1 MPASSSLRRPR
12 RAATAT
18 AALSCAL
25 LACAALSCAALSCAP
40 APALSPATEPAPL
53 RSLRIADG
61 DLDGEPRTVSAAEA
75 LRDLDDARYAFEH
88 AYAGLDGRSPSPSPL
103 AIARA
108 QGALRSRAAWR
119 PGELARLLRDVFAA
133 PDGHLAFGHG
143 GRAPLWLASTPPP
156 STPPPATP
164 PPATPPPAPRLERAA
179 AAETAPLAAPP
190 WRRDAPPRRLDSPRR
205 LGHGP
210 PVELT
215 RSRDGVPVLAIRTFS
230 SAAAPALAALPALAA
245 ELRRAP
251 AFVVDLRGNA
261 GGNYL
266 FAERFALALTD
277 APLCALDERE
287 VLSVA
292 AAEGRA
298 NSVRRRLARGDVP
311 DEARPRFVDH
321 LAALERLAG
330 TLRARAVDRGAT
342 APRADLTT
350 RGAQIRG
357 RAAGPLEGRAVFL
370 VDRGC
375 ASACE
380 MLLALV
386 RQIPGVLVAG
396 QNTRGGM
403 SVGEI
408 AFFRLPRSGVTLSF
422 GTRAFRDPLGDFAE
436 LRGFE
441 PDVRLDG
448 ADLAEEAAALA
459 LRGAPSGAPRRD
471 ARTSCAPR

>member
-1 MPASSSLRRPR
+1 MPAESSLRRAR
-12 RAATAT
+12 RAASGAR
-18 AALSCAL
+18 SCAA
-25 LACAALSCAALSCAP
+25 LACAALACAALACAP
-40 APALSPATEPAPL
+40 APALAPSKEPAPL

-75 LRDLDDARYAFEH
+75 LLDLDDARYAFEH
-88 AYAGLDGRSPSPSPL
+88 AYAGLDGRSPSPSPR

-108 QGALRSRAAWR
+108 EGALRGRAAWR
-119 PGELARLLRDVFAA
+119 PDELAQLLRGVFGA

-143 GRAPLWLASTPPP
+143 GRAPLRLAAAA
-156 STPPPATP
+156 PA
-164 PPATPPPAPRLERAA
+164 AAAPRLARAA
-179 AAETAPLAAPP
+179 DARAADARAADARAADARAADARAAPC
-190 WRRDAPPRRLDSPRR
+190 ATPPRRLDPPRD
-205 LGHGP
+205 LGP

-261 GGNYL
+261 GGDYL

-287 VLSVA
+287 VISVA

-298 NSVRRRLARGDVP
+298 NSARRRLARGDVP
-311 DEARPRFVDH
+311 REARPRFAEH
-321 LAALERLAG
+321 LAALDRLARA
-330 TLRARAVDRGAT
+330 LRARAA

-350 RGAQIRG
+350 RGAEVRG

-396 QNTRGGM
+396 QSTRGSM
-403 SVGEI
+403 SVGEM
-408 AFFRLPRSGVTLSF
+408 ALFRLPRSGVTLSL
-422 GTRAFRDPLGDFAE
+422 GTRAFRDPLGDFVE

-448 ADLAEEAAALA
+448 EGLVEGAAALA
-459 LRGAPSGAPRRD
+459 LRGAPSGAPRRG
-471 ARTSCAPR
+471 ARTSCAAR

>member
-1 MPASSSLRRPR
+1 MLARSSPDRRR
-12 RAATAT
+12 RAPAGAVAAPLI
-18 AALSCAL
+18 AALSFAS
-25 LACAALSCAALSCAP
+25 LACAP
-40 APALSPATEPAPL
+40 APARAPSRDPAPL
-53 RSLRIADG
+53 RSLRIPDA
-61 DLDGEPRTVSAAEA
+61 DLDRGPRTVSTAEA
-75 LRDLDDARYAFEH
+75 LRDLDDARYAFEQ
-88 AYAGLDGRSPSPSPL
+88 AYAGLDGRSPSPSPR

-108 QGALRSRAAWR
+108 EGALRGRAAWR
-119 PGELARLLRDVFAA
+119 PEELARLLRDLFGA

-143 GRAPLWLASTPPP
+143 GRAPLRSTAAPRRP
-156 STPPPATP
+156 SG
-164 PPATPPPAPRLERAA
+164 PAPRRFACAPSRARPRASPRASPRAA
-179 AAETAPLAAPP
+179 AAAVAPLPGLPRWA
-190 WRRDAPPRRLDSPRR
+190 APPRRP
-205 LGHGP
+205 GHGP

-215 RSRDGVPVLAIRTFS
+215 RGRDGVPVLAIRTFD
-230 SAAAPALAALPALAA
+230 SAAAAALAALPALAA

-261 GGNYL
+261 GGDYR

-287 VLSVA
+287 VISVA

-311 DEARPRFVDH
+311 EAARPRFVEH

-330 TLRARAVDRGAT
+330 ALRARPSSAM
-342 APRADLTT
+342 PRADLTT
-350 RGAQIRG
+350 RGAVVRG
-357 RAAGPLEGRAVFL
+357 QAAGPLEGRAVFL

-386 RQIPGVLVAG
+386 RQIPGALVAG

-403 SVGEI
+403 SVGEV
-408 AFFRLPRSGVTLSF
+408 ALFRLPRSGVTLSL

-448 ADLAEEAAALA
+448 ADPVGDAAALA
-459 LRGAPSGAPRRD
+459 RRGWPASAPRRG
-471 ARTSCAPR
+471 ARASCARR

>member
-1 MPASSSLRRPR
+1 MPPKSSLRWPR
-12 RAATAT
+12 RAATA
-18 AALSCAL
+18 ARSCAASAARSCAA
-25 LACAALSCAALSCAP
+25 LACAALSCAALACAP
-40 APALSPATEPAPL
+40 APAVTPSQAPAPL
-53 RSLRIADG
+53 RSLHIADG
-61 DLDGEPRTVSAAEA
+61 DLDGEPRTVSSAEA
-75 LRDLDDARYAFEH
+75 LLDLDDARYAFEH
-88 AYAGLDGRSPSPSPL
+88 AYAGLDGRSPAPSPL
-103 AIARA
+103 ALARA
-108 QGALRSRAAWR
+108 EAALRGRAAWR

-143 GRAPLWLASTPPP
+143 GRAPLRLTAAPAPAPAAPATCVGRGADARTESPPP
-156 STPPPATP
+156 
-164 PPATPPPAPRLERAA
+164 RL
-179 AAETAPLAAPP
+179 
-190 WRRDAPPRRLDSPRR
+190 DPPRRP
-205 LGHGP
+205 GP

-230 SAAAPALAALPALAA
+230 AAAAPALAALPALAA
-245 ELRRAP
+245 GLRRAP

-287 VLSVA
+287 VISVA

-298 NSVRRRLARGDVP
+298 NSARRRLARGDVP
-311 DEARPRFVDH
+311 PGARPRFVEH
-321 LAALERLAG
+321 VAALERLAG
-330 TLRARAVDRGAT
+330 ALRGRAADPRAA

-350 RGAQIRG
+350 RGALVRG

-386 RQIPGVLVAG
+386 RQIPGVLVVG

-408 AFFRLPRSGVTLSF
+408 ALFRLPRSGVTLSL
-422 GTRAFRDPLGDFAE
+422 GTRAYRDPLGDFVE

-448 ADLAEEAAALA
+448 ADVVEGAAALA
-459 LRGAPSGAPRRD
+459 LRGAPSGAPRRG

>member
-1 MPASSSLRRPR
+1 MLARSSPDRRR
-12 RAATAT
+12 RAPAGAVAAPLI
-18 AALSCAL
+18 AALSFAS
-25 LACAALSCAALSCAP
+25 LACAP
-40 APALSPATEPAPL
+40 APARAPSHDPAPP
-53 RSLRIADG
+53 RSLRIPDA
-61 DLDGEPRTVSAAEA
+61 DLDRGPRTVSAAEA
-75 LRDLDDARYAFEH
+75 LRDLDDARYAFEQ
-88 AYAGLDGRSPSPSPL
+88 AYAGLDGRSPSPSPR

-108 QGALRSRAAWR
+108 EGALRGRAAWR
-119 PGELARLLRDVFAA
+119 PEELARLLRDLFGA

-143 GRAPLWLASTPPP
+143 GRAPLLSTAAPRRP
-156 STPPPATP
+156 SG
-164 PPATPPPAPRLERAA
+164 PAPRRFARASSCARPRASPRAA
-179 AAETAPLAAPP
+179 AAAVAPLPDLPGWA
-190 WRRDAPPRRLDSPRR
+190 APPRRP
-205 LGHGP
+205 GHGP

-215 RSRDGVPVLAIRTFS
+215 RGRDGVPVLAIRTFD
-230 SAAAPALAALPALAA
+230 SAAAAALAALPALAA

-251 AFVVDLRGNA
+251 AFVVDLCGNT
-261 GGNYL
+261 GGDYR

-287 VLSVA
+287 VISVA

-311 DEARPRFVDH
+311 GAARPRFVEH

-330 TLRARAVDRGAT
+330 ALRARPGSA

-350 RGAQIRG
+350 RGAVVRG

-386 RQIPGVLVAG
+386 RQIPGALVAG
-396 QNTRGGM
+396 QNTRGAM
-403 SVGEI
+403 SVGEV
-408 AFFRLPRSGVTLSF
+408 ALFRLPRSGVTLSL

-448 ADLAEEAAALA
+448 ADPAGDAAALA
-459 LRGAPSGAPRRD
+459 RRGWPASAPRRG
-471 ARTSCAPR
+471 ARASCARR

>member
-1 MPASSSLRRPR
+1 MPVRRSPRRPR
-12 RAATAT
+12 RAALGAA
-18 AALSCAL
+18 AALVAS
-25 LACAALSCAALSCAP
+25 LACASLGCAP
-40 APALSPATEPAPL
+40 APARAPASAPAPL
-53 RSLRIADG
+53 RSLRIPDG
-61 DLDGEPRTVSAAEA
+61 DLDRAPRTVSAAEA

-88 AYAGLDGRSPSPSPL
+88 AYAGLDGRSPLPTPRAL
-103 AIARA
+103 ARA
-108 QGALRSRAAWR
+108 RGALRGRAAWR
-119 PGELARLLRDVFAA
+119 PDELARLLRDLFAA

-143 GRAPLWLASTPPP
+143 GPAPLRWTV
-156 STPPPATP
+156 
-164 PPATPPPAPRLERAA
+164 AP
-179 AAETAPLAAPP
+179 
-190 WRRDAPPRRLDSPRR
+190 APPRR
-205 LGHGP
+205 HGP

-215 RSRDGVPVLAIRTFS
+215 RGADGVPVLAIRTFS

-251 AFVVDLRGNA
+251 AFVVDLRGN
-261 GGNYL
+261 GGGDYR

-277 APLCALDERE
+277 APLRALDERE
-287 VLSVA
+287 VISVA

-311 DEARPRFVDH
+311 EEARPRFLDH
-321 LAALERLAG
+321 LAAMERLAG
-330 TLRARAVDRGAT
+330 ALRARPSA
-342 APRADLTT
+342 APRTDLTT
-350 RGAQIRG
+350 RGALLRG
-357 RAAGPLEGRAVFL
+357 RAPGPRGATSARGVFL

-403 SVGEI
+403 SVGEV
-408 AFFRLPRSGVTLSF
+408 ALFRLPRSGVTISF
-422 GTRAFRDPLGDFAE
+422 GTRAFRDPLGDFVE

-448 ADLAEEAAALA
+448 ADPAGDAAALA
-459 LRGAPSGAPRRD
+459 LRGWPVVARRRGARS
-471 ARTSCAPR
+471 SCARR

>member
-1 MPASSSLRRPR
+1 MPPESSLRRPR
-12 RAATAT
+12 RAATAARSF
-18 AALSCAL
+18 AALACAARSFAA
-25 LACAALSCAALSCAP
+25 LACAALSCAALACAP
-40 APALSPATEPAPL
+40 APAVAPSQAPAPL

-61 DLDGEPRTVSAAEA
+61 DLDGEPRIVCSAEA
-75 LRDLDDARYAFEH
+75 ILDLDDARYAFEH
-88 AYAGLDGRSPSPSPL
+88 AYAGLDGRSPAPSPL
-103 AIARA
+103 ALARA
-108 QGALRSRAAWR
+108 AAALRGRAAWR

-143 GRAPLWLASTPPP
+143 GRAPLRLTVAPAPAAHAPAPAAPATCAGRGADARTETPPGRLD
-156 STPPPATP
+156 
-164 PPATPPPAPRLERAA
+164 APRR
-179 AAETAPLAAPP
+179 P
-190 WRRDAPPRRLDSPRR
+190 
-205 LGHGP
+205 GP
-210 PVELT
+210 PVERT

-230 SAAAPALAALPALAA
+230 TAAAPALAALPALAA

-298 NSVRRRLARGDVP
+298 NSARRRLARGDVP
-311 DEARPRFVDH
+311 LEARPRFVEH

-330 TLRARAVDRGAT
+330 ALRGRAADRSGA
-342 APRADLTT
+342 APRVDLTT
-350 RGAQIRG
+350 RGALVRG
-357 RAAGPLEGRAVFL
+357 RAAGPLGGRAVFL

-386 RQIPGVLVAG
+386 RQIPGVLVVG

-403 SVGEI
+403 SVGEL
-408 AFFRLPRSGVTLSF
+408 ALFRLPRSGVTLSF
-422 GTRAFRDPLGDFAE
+422 GTRAYRDPLGDFVE

-448 ADLAEEAAALA
+448 VDLVERAAALA
-459 LRGAPSGAPRRD
+459 LRGAPSGAPRRG

>member
-1 MPASSSLRRPR
+1 MLARSSPDRRR
-12 RAATAT
+12 RALPG
-18 AALSCAL
+18 AAAASLIAA
-25 LACAALSCAALSCAP
+25 LACASLACAP
-40 APALSPATEPAPL
+40 APARAPSHDPAPL
-53 RSLRIADG
+53 RSLRIPDA
-61 DLDGEPRTVSAAEA
+61 DLDRGPRTVSAAEA
-75 LRDLDDARYAFEH
+75 LRDLDDARYAFEQ
-88 AYAGLDGRSPSPSPL
+88 AYAGLDGRSPSPSPR

-108 QGALRSRAAWR
+108 EGALRGRAAWR
-119 PGELARLLRDVFAA
+119 PDELARLLRDLFGA

-143 GRAPLWLASTPPP
+143 GRVPLRSTAASRRPSGPSPRCFARGEGDGERPLASP
-156 STPPPATP
+156 
-164 PPATPPPAPRLERAA
+164 RAA
-179 AAETAPLAAPP
+179 AVAVAPLPGLP
-190 WRRDAPPRRLDSPRR
+190 RWTAPPRRP
-205 LGHGP
+205 GHGP

-215 RSRDGVPVLAIRTFS
+215 RGRDGVPVLAIRTFD
-230 SAAAPALAALPALAA
+230 SAAAAALAALPALAA

-251 AFVVDLRGNA
+251 AFVVDLRGNT
-261 GGNYL
+261 GGDYR

-287 VLSVA
+287 VISVA

-311 DEARPRFVDH
+311 EAARPRFVEH

-330 TLRARAVDRGAT
+330 ALRARPGSA
-342 APRADLTT
+342 APRAELTT
-350 RGAQIRG
+350 HGAVVRGQ
-357 RAAGPLEGRAVFL
+357 AAGPLEGRAVFL

-386 RQIPGVLVAG
+386 RQIPGALVAG

-403 SVGEI
+403 SVGEV
-408 AFFRLPRSGVTLSF
+408 ALFRLPRSGVTVSL

-448 ADLAEEAAALA
+448 ADPAGDAVALA
-459 LRGAPSGAPRRD
+459 RRGWPASAPRRG
-471 ARTSCAPR
+471 ARASCARR

>member
-12 RAATAT
+12 RAATA
-18 AALSCAL
+18 ALSCAS
-25 LACAALSCAALSCAP
+25 LACAALSLSCVP
-40 APALSPATEPAPL
+40 APALSPAREPAPL
-53 RSLRIADG
+53 RSLRITDG

-119 PGELARLLRDVFAA
+119 PAELARLLRDVFAA

-143 GRAPLWLASTPPP
+143 GRAPLRLA
-156 STPPPATP
+156 ATP
-164 PPATPPPAPRLERAA
+164 PPATPPPGPAPRLERAT
-179 AAETAPLAAPP
+179 AAETAPLAPP
-190 WRRDAPPRRLDSPRR
+190 PRRRDAPPRRLDSPRR
-205 LGHGP
+205 LGHSP
-210 PVELT
+210 AVELT

-230 SAAAPALAALPALAA
+230 SAAAAALAALPALAA

-330 TLRARAVDRGAT
+330 TLRARALDGGAA

-350 RGAQIRG
+350 RGAQVRG
-357 RAAGPLEGRAVFL
+357 RAEGPLEGRAVFL

-448 ADLAEEAAALA
+448 ADLAEEAASLA

>member
-1 MPASSSLRRPR
+1 MLARSSPDRRR
-12 RAATAT
+12 RAPAGAVAAPLI
-18 AALSCAL
+18 AALSFAS
-25 LACAALSCAALSCAP
+25 LACAP
-40 APALSPATEPAPL
+40 APARAPAHDPAPL
-53 RSLRIADG
+53 RSLRIPDA
-61 DLDGEPRTVSAAEA
+61 DLDRGPRTVSAAEA
-75 LRDLDDARYAFEH
+75 LRDLDDARYAFEQ
-88 AYAGLDGRSPSPSPL
+88 AYAGLDGRSPSPSTR

-108 QGALRSRAAWR
+108 EGALRGRAAWR
-119 PGELARLLRDVFAA
+119 PDELARLLRDLFGA

-143 GRAPLWLASTPPP
+143 GRAPLRSTAAPRRPPG
-156 STPPPATP
+156 
-164 PPATPPPAPRLERAA
+164 PAPRRFARASSRARPRAA
-179 AAETAPLAAPP
+179 AAAAAPLPGLPRGA
-190 WRRDAPPRRLDSPRR
+190 APPRRP
-205 LGHGP
+205 GHGP

-215 RSRDGVPVLAIRTFS
+215 RGRDGVPVLAIRTFD
-230 SAAAPALAALPALAA
+230 SAAAAALAALPALAA

-261 GGNYL
+261 GGDYR

-287 VLSVA
+287 VISVA

-311 DEARPRFVDH
+311 AAARPRFVEH

-330 TLRARAVDRGAT
+330 ALRARPGAA
-342 APRADLTT
+342 APRAELTT
-350 RGAQIRG
+350 RGAVVRG
-357 RAAGPLEGRAVFL
+357 QAAGALEGRAVFL

-386 RQIPGVLVAG
+386 RQIPGALVAG

-403 SVGEI
+403 SVGEV
-408 AFFRLPRSGVTLSF
+408 ALFRLPRSGVTLSL

-448 ADLAEEAAALA
+448 ADPAGDAAALA
-459 LRGAPSGAPRRD
+459 RRGWPASTPRRGARASCPRR
-471 ARTSCAPR
+471 

>member
-1 MPASSSLRRPR
+1 MLARSSPDRRR
-12 RAATAT
+12 RAPAGAVAAPLI
-18 AALSCAL
+18 AALSFAS
-25 LACAALSCAALSCAP
+25 LACAP
-40 APALSPATEPAPL
+40 APARAPAHDPAPL
-53 RSLRIADG
+53 RSLRIPDT
-61 DLDGEPRTVSAAEA
+61 DLDRGPRTVSAAEA
-75 LRDLDDARYAFEH
+75 LRDLHVARYAFEQ
-88 AYAGLDGRSPSPSPL
+88 AYAGLDGRSPSPSPR

-108 QGALRSRAAWR
+108 EGALRGRAAWR
-119 PGELARLLRDVFAA
+119 PEELARLLRELFGA

-143 GRAPLWLASTPPP
+143 GRVPLRLTAPSRRRFARGEGDGERPLASP
-156 STPPPATP
+156 
-164 PPATPPPAPRLERAA
+164 RAA
-179 AAETAPLAAPP
+179 AVAVAALPGLP
-190 WRRDAPPRRLDSPRR
+190 RWTAPPRRP
-205 LGHGP
+205 GHGP

-215 RSRDGVPVLAIRTFS
+215 RGRDGVPVLAIRTFD
-230 SAAAPALAALPALAA
+230 SAAAAALAALPALAA

-261 GGNYL
+261 GGDYR

-287 VLSVA
+287 VISVA

-311 DEARPRFVDH
+311 EAARPRFVEH

-330 TLRARAVDRGAT
+330 ALRARPGSA
-342 APRADLTT
+342 APRAELTT
-350 RGAQIRG
+350 RGAVVRG
-357 RAAGPLEGRAVFL
+357 QAAGPLEGRAVFL

-386 RQIPGVLVAG
+386 RQIPGALVVG

-403 SVGEI
+403 SVGEV
-408 AFFRLPRSGVTLSF
+408 ALFRLPRSGVTVSL

-448 ADLAEEAAALA
+448 ADPAGDAAALA
-459 LRGAPSGAPRRD
+459 RRGWPASAPRRG
-471 ARTSCAPR
+471 ARASCARR

>member
-1 MPASSSLRRPR
+1 MPSRSSHRRPR
-12 RAATAT
+12 RAAT

-25 LACAALSCAALSCAP
+25 LACAALACAP
-40 APALSPATEPAPL
+40 APARAPGKRPAPL

-88 AYAGLDGRSPSPSPL
+88 AYAGLEGRSPSPSPL

-108 QGALRSRAAWR
+108 EGALRSRAAWR
-119 PGELARLLRDVFAA
+119 PDELARLLRDLFSA

-143 GRAPLWLASTPPP
+143 GRAPLRLAAAPQ
-156 STPPPATP
+156 
-164 PPATPPPAPRLERAA
+164 PAPAGAAPRRACAA
-179 AAETAPLAAPP
+179 AAQSAPRAAPP
-190 WRRDAPPRRLDSPRR
+190 RPGDAPPRRLDPPRR

-230 SAAAPALAALPALAA
+230 SAAASALDALPALAA

-298 NSVRRRLARGDVP
+298 NSVRWRLARGDVP
-311 DEARPRFVDH
+311 DEARPRFLEH
-321 LAALERLAG
+321 LAELERLAG
-330 TLRARAVDRGAT
+330 ALRARAVDRGAA

-350 RGAQIRG
+350 RGAQVRG

-408 AFFRLPRSGVTLSF
+408 ALFRLPRSGVTLSL

-448 ADLAEEAAALA
+448 ADLAGDAAALA
-459 LRGAPSGAPRRD
+459 LRGAASGAPRRGV
-471 ARTSCAPR
+471 RTSCAPR

>member
-1 MPASSSLRRPR
+1 MPAPCSLRRPR
-12 RAATAT
+12 RAAAGAS

-25 LACAALSCAALSCAP
+25 LACAALSCAP
-40 APALSPATEPAPL
+40 APALSPTREPAPL
-53 RSLRIADG
+53 RSVRIADG

-119 PGELARLLRDVFAA
+119 PAELARLLHDVFAA

-143 GRAPLWLASTPPP
+143 GRAPLRLA
-156 STPPPATP
+156 ATS
-164 PPATPPPAPRLERAA
+164 PPAPRLERAA
-179 AAETAPLAAPP
+179 AAETAPRAAPP
-190 WRRDAPPRRLDSPRR
+190 RRRDAPPRRLDSPRR

-215 RSRDGVPVLAIRTFS
+215 RSRDGVPMLAIRTFS

-287 VLSVA
+287 VISVA

-311 DEARPRFVDH
+311 DEARPRFVEH

-330 TLRARAVDRGAT
+330 TLRARAVGRGAA

-350 RGAQIRG
+350 RGAQVRG
-357 RAAGPLEGRAVFL
+357 RATGPLEGRAVFL

-403 SVGEI
+403 SVGEL

-448 ADLAEEAAALA
+448 ADLVEEAAALA
-459 LRGAPSGAPRRD
+459 LRGAPSGPPRRD

>member
-1 MPASSSLRRPR
+1 MLTRSSPGRRR
-12 RAATAT
+12 RAPAGAV
-18 AALSCAL
+18 AAPLIAA
-25 LACAALSCAALSCAP
+25 LACASLACAP
-40 APALSPATEPAPL
+40 APARAPSHDAAPL
-53 RSLRIADG
+53 RSLRIPDG
-61 DLDGEPRTVSAAEA
+61 DLDRGPRTVSAAEA
-75 LRDLDDARYAFEH
+75 LRDLDDARHAFEQ
-88 AYAGLDGRSPSPSPL
+88 AYAGLDGRSPSPSPQ

-108 QGALRSRAAWR
+108 KGALRGRAAWR
-119 PGELARLLRDVFAA
+119 PDELARLLRDLFGA
-133 PDGHLAFGHG
+133 PDGHLAFSYG
-143 GRAPLWLASTPPP
+143 GRAPLRSTAAPQ
-156 STPPPATP
+156 
-164 PPATPPPAPRLERAA
+164 PPPAPRRVAHASPRALPLAFSRAA
-179 AAETAPLAAPP
+179 AAGVAPLPGLPRRAAPP
-190 WRRDAPPRRLDSPRR
+190 RHI
-205 LGHGP
+205 GHGP

-215 RSRDGVPVLAIRTFS
+215 PGRDGVPVLAIRTFD
-230 SAAAPALAALPALAA
+230 SAAAAALAALPALAA

-251 AFVVDLRGNA
+251 AFVVDLRGNT
-261 GGNYL
+261 GGDYR

-287 VLSVA
+287 VISVA

-298 NSVRRRLARGDVP
+298 NSVRRRLARGHVP
-311 DEARPRFVDH
+311 EAARPRFVEH

-330 TLRARAVDRGAT
+330 ALRARPGPA

-350 RGAQIRG
+350 RGAVVRG

-386 RQIPGVLVAG
+386 RQIPGALVAG

-403 SVGEI
+403 SVGEV
-408 AFFRLPRSGVTLSF
+408 ALFRLPRSGVTLSF

-448 ADLAEEAAALA
+448 ADPAGDAVALA
-459 LRGAPSGAPRRD
+459 RRGWPPSAPRRG
-471 ARTSCAPR
+471 ARASCARR

>member
-1 MPASSSLRRPR
+1 MPAPCSLRRPR
-12 RAATAT
+12 RAAAGAS

-25 LACAALSCAALSCAP
+25 LACAALSCAP
-40 APALSPATEPAPL
+40 APALSPTREPAPL
-53 RSLRIADG
+53 RSVRIADG

-119 PGELARLLRDVFAA
+119 PAELARLLHDVFAA

-143 GRAPLWLASTPPP
+143 GRAPLRLA
-156 STPPPATP
+156 
-164 PPATPPPAPRLERAA
+164 ATPPPAPRLERAA
-179 AAETAPLAAPP
+179 AAETAPRAAPP
-190 WRRDAPPRRLDSPRR
+190 RRRDAPPRRLDSPRR

-287 VLSVA
+287 VISVA

-311 DEARPRFVDH
+311 DEARPRFVEH

-330 TLRARAVDRGAT
+330 TLRARAVGRGAA

-350 RGAQIRG
+350 RGAQVRG

-403 SVGEI
+403 SVGEL

-448 ADLAEEAAALA
+448 ADLVEEAAALA
-459 LRGAPSGAPRRD
+459 LRGAPSGPPRRD

>member
-1 MPASSSLRRPR
+1 MPVRRSPGRRR
-12 RAATAT
+12 RAAAGAA
-18 AALSCAL
+18 AALAAA
-25 LACAALSCAALSCAP
+25 LACASLACAP
-40 APALSPATEPAPL
+40 APSRAPSSTPAPL
-53 RSLRIADG
+53 RSLRIPDG
-61 DLDGEPRTVSAAEA
+61 DLDRAPRVVSAAEA
-75 LRDLDDARYAFEH
+75 LGDLDDARYAFEH
-88 AYAGLDGRSPSPSPL
+88 AYAGLDGRSPLPPPRAL
-103 AIARA
+103 ARA
-108 QGALRSRAAWR
+108 RAALRGRASWR
-119 PGELARLLRDVFAA
+119 PDELARLLRDLFEA

-143 GRAPLWLASTPPP
+143 GRAPLRSTADARPPP
-156 STPPPATP
+156 PG
-164 PPATPPPAPRLERAA
+164 PAPRLVAGSPPLSRAA
-179 AAETAPLAAPP
+179 AAGSAPLPDLP
-190 WRRDAPPRRLDSPRR
+190 RRLAPPRRL
-205 LGHGP
+205 GP

-215 RSRDGVPVLAIRTFS
+215 RSPVGVPVLAVRTFD
-230 SAAAPALAALPALAA
+230 SAAAAALAALPALAA

-261 GGNYL
+261 GGDYR
-266 FAERFALALTD
+266 FAERFARALTD

-311 DEARPRFVDH
+311 DEARPRFLEH

-330 TLRARAVDRGAT
+330 ALRARPSA

-350 RGAQIRG
+350 RGALVRG
-357 RAAGPLEGRAVFL
+357 RAAGQRGATPARGVFL

-403 SVGEI
+403 SVGEV
-408 AFFRLPRSGVTLSF
+408 ALFRLPRSGVTLSF
-422 GTRAFRDPLGDFAE
+422 GTRAFRDPLGDFVE

-448 ADLAEEAAALA
+448 ADPVGDAVALA
-459 LRGAPSGAPRRD
+459 LRGRPEGAPRRG
-471 ARTSCAPR
+471 ARTSCARR

>member
-1 MPASSSLRRPR
+1 MPPESSLRWPR
-12 RAATAT
+12 RAATAARSF
-18 AALSCAL
+18 AA
-25 LACAALSCAALSCAP
+25 LACAALSCAALACAP
-40 APALSPATEPAPL
+40 APAVAPSQAPAPL

-61 DLDGEPRTVSAAEA
+61 DLDGEPRTVSSAEA
-75 LRDLDDARYAFEH
+75 ILDLDDARYAFEH
-88 AYAGLDGRSPSPSPL
+88 AYAGLDGRSPAPSPRAL
-103 AIARA
+103 ARA
-108 QGALRSRAAWR
+108 AAALRGRAAWR
-119 PGELARLLRDVFAA
+119 PDELARLLRDVFAA

-143 GRAPLWLASTPPP
+143 GRAPLRLTAAPAPAAPAPALADPAPAP
-156 STPPPATP
+156 AAPATC
-164 PPATPPPAPRLERAA
+164 AGRGADDRTE
-179 AAETAPLAAPP
+179 
-190 WRRDAPPRRLDSPRR
+190 APPRRLAAPR
-205 LGHGP
+205 LPGP
-210 PVELT
+210 PVALT

-230 SAAAPALAALPALAA
+230 AAAAPALAALPALAA

-298 NSVRRRLARGDVP
+298 NSARRRLARGDVP
-311 DEARPRFVDH
+311 PEARPRFVEH

-330 TLRARAVDRGAT
+330 ALRGRAADRGGA
-342 APRADLTT
+342 APRVDLTT
-350 RGAQIRG
+350 RGALVRG

-380 MLLALV
+380 MLLALA
-386 RQIPGVLVAG
+386 RQIPGVLVVG

-403 SVGEI
+403 SVGEL
-408 AFFRLPRSGVTLSF
+408 ALFRLPRSGVTLSL
-422 GTRAFRDPLGDFAE
+422 GTRAYRDPLGDFVE

-448 ADLAEEAAALA
+448 ADVVERAAALA
-459 LRGAPSGAPRRD
+459 LRGAPSGAPRRG

>member
-1 MPASSSLRRPR
+1 MPPESSLRRPR
-12 RAATAT
+12 RAAIAARSL
-18 AALSCAL
+18 AALASAA
-25 LACAALSCAALSCAP
+25 LACAALACAP
-40 APALSPATEPAPL
+40 APAVAPSQAPAPL

-61 DLDGEPRTVSAAEA
+61 DLDGEPRTVSSAEA
-75 LRDLDDARYAFEH
+75 ILDLDDARYAFEH
-88 AYAGLDGRSPSPSPL
+88 AYAGLDGRSPAPSPL
-103 AIARA
+103 ALARA
-108 QGALRSRAAWR
+108 AAALRGRAAWR

-143 GRAPLWLASTPPP
+143 GRAPLRLTAA
-156 STPPPATP
+156 PATAAP
-164 PPATPPPAPRLERAA
+164 APAAPAPAPAAPAPAPAAPATCAGRGADAPTE
-179 AAETAPLAAPP
+179 P
-190 WRRDAPPRRLDSPRR
+190 PPRRLDAPRR
-205 LGHGP
+205 PGP

-230 SAAAPALAALPALAA
+230 AAAAPALAALPALAA

-266 FAERFALALTD
+266 FAERFARALTD

-298 NSVRRRLARGDVP
+298 NSARRRLARGDVP
-311 DEARPRFVDH
+311 PEARPRFVEH

-330 TLRARAVDRGAT
+330 ALRGRAADRRGA
-342 APRADLTT
+342 APRVDLTT
-350 RGAQIRG
+350 RGALVRG

-380 MLLALV
+380 MLLALA
-386 RQIPGVLVAG
+386 RQIPGVLVVG

-408 AFFRLPRSGVTLSF
+408 ALFRLPRSGVTLSL
-422 GTRAFRDPLGDFAE
+422 GTRAYRDPLGDFVE

-448 ADLAEEAAALA
+448 ADVVERAAALA
-459 LRGAPSGAPRRD
+459 LRGAPSGAPRRR

>member
-1 MPASSSLRRPR
+1 MPPESSLRRPR
-12 RAATAT
+12 RAATASRSFV
-18 AALSCAL
+18 A
-25 LACAALSCAALSCAP
+25 LACAALACAALACAP
-40 APALSPATEPAPL
+40 APAVAPSQAPAPL

-61 DLDGEPRTVSAAEA
+61 DLDGEPRTVSSAEA
-75 LRDLDDARYAFEH
+75 ILDLDDARYAFEH
-88 AYAGLDGRSPSPSPL
+88 AYAGLDGRSPAPAPL
-103 AIARA
+103 ALARA
-108 QGALRSRAAWR
+108 AAALRGRAAWR

-143 GRAPLWLASTPPP
+143 GRAPLRLTAA
-156 STPPPATP
+156 PATAP
-164 PPATPPPAPRLERAA
+164 AAPAPAPAAPATCAGRGADARTEAPARRSDAPRRA
-179 AAETAPLAAPP
+179 
-190 WRRDAPPRRLDSPRR
+190 
-205 LGHGP
+205 GP

-230 SAAAPALAALPALAA
+230 TAAAPALAALPALAA

-298 NSVRRRLARGDVP
+298 NSARRRLERGDVP
-311 DEARPRFVDH
+311 PEARPRFVEH

-330 TLRARAVDRGAT
+330 ALRGRAADRSGA
-342 APRADLTT
+342 APRVELTT
-350 RGAQIRG
+350 RGALVRG

-380 MLLALV
+380 MLLALA
-386 RQIPGVLVAG
+386 RQIPGVLVVG

-408 AFFRLPRSGVTLSF
+408 ALFRLPRSGVTLSF
-422 GTRAFRDPLGDFAE
+422 GTRAYRDPLGDFVE

-448 ADLAEEAAALA
+448 AALVEDAAALA
-459 LRGAPSGAPRRD
+459 LRGAPSGAPRRG

>member
-1 MPASSSLRRPR
+1 MPPKSSLRRPR
-12 RAATAT
+12 RAATA
-18 AALSCAL
+18 ARSCAA
-25 LACAALSCAALSCAP
+25 LACAALACAALACAP
-40 APALSPATEPAPL
+40 APAVAPSQAPAPL

-61 DLDGEPRTVSAAEA
+61 DLDGEPRTVSSAEA
-75 LRDLDDARYAFEH
+75 ILDLDDARYAFEH
-88 AYAGLDGRSPSPSPL
+88 AYAGLDGRSPAPSPL
-103 AIARA
+103 ALARA
-108 QGALRSRAAWR
+108 EAALRGRAAWR

-143 GRAPLWLASTPPP
+143 GRAPLRLTAAPAPAP
-156 STPPPATP
+156 AAPAPAPAAPATC
-164 PPATPPPAPRLERAA
+164 ADRGAGARIE
-179 AAETAPLAAPP
+179 
-190 WRRDAPPRRLDSPRR
+190 APPRRLDAPRR
-205 LGHGP
+205 PGP
-210 PVELT
+210 PVALT

-230 SAAAPALAALPALAA
+230 TAAAPALAALPALAA

-298 NSVRRRLARGDVP
+298 NSARRRLARGDVP
-311 DEARPRFVDH
+311 PEARPRFVEH

-330 TLRARAVDRGAT
+330 ALRGRAADGRGA
-342 APRADLTT
+342 APRVDLTT
-350 RGAQIRG
+350 RGARIRG

-386 RQIPGVLVAG
+386 RQIPGVLVVG

-408 AFFRLPRSGVTLSF
+408 ALFRLPRSGVTLSL
-422 GTRAFRDPLGDFAE
+422 GTRAYRDPLGDFVE

-448 ADLAEEAAALA
+448 VELVEGAAALA
-459 LRGAPSGAPRRD
+459 LRGAPSGAPRRG

>member
-1 MPASSSLRRPR
+1 MPPKSSLRRPR
-12 RAATAT
+12 RAATAARSCASVAW
-18 AALSCAL
+18 AALAG
-25 LACAALSCAALSCAP
+25 AALSCAALACAP
-40 APALSPATEPAPL
+40 APAVAPSQAPAPL
-53 RSLRIADG
+53 RSLRIADV
-61 DLDGEPRTVSAAEA
+61 DLDGEPRTVSSAEA
-75 LRDLDDARYAFEH
+75 ILDLDDARYAFEH
-88 AYAGLDGRSPSPSPL
+88 AYAGLDGRPPAPSPL
-103 AIARA
+103 ALARA
-108 QGALRSRAAWR
+108 EAALRGRAAWR

-143 GRAPLWLASTPPP
+143 GRAPLRLTA
-156 STPPPATP
+156 
-164 PPATPPPAPRLERAA
+164 APAA
-179 AAETAPLAAPP
+179 APALAPAAPAACAG
-190 WRRDAPPRRLDSPRR
+190 RGADARTEAPPRPLDPPRR
-205 LGHGP
+205 PGP

-215 RSRDGVPVLAIRTFS
+215 QSRDGVPVLAIRTFS
-230 SAAAPALAALPALAA
+230 AAAAPALAALPALAA

-287 VLSVA
+287 VISVA

-298 NSVRRRLARGDVP
+298 NSARRRLARGDVP
-311 DEARPRFVDH
+311 PEARPRFVEH
-321 LAALERLAG
+321 LAALERVAG
-330 TLRARAVDRGAT
+330 ALRGRAADRAAA
-342 APRADLTT
+342 APRVDLTT
-350 RGAQIRG
+350 RGAVVRG

-386 RQIPGVLVAG
+386 RQIPGVLVVG

-403 SVGEI
+403 SVGEL
-408 AFFRLPRSGVTLSF
+408 ALFRLPRSGVTLSL
-422 GTRAFRDPLGDFAE
+422 GTRAYRDPLGDFVE

-448 ADLAEEAAALA
+448 ADVVEGAAALA
-459 LRGAPSGAPRRD
+459 LRGAPSGARRRG

>member
-1 MPASSSLRRPR
+1 MPPESSLRRPR
-12 RAATAT
+12 RAATAARSF
-18 AALSCAL
+18 AA
-25 LACAALSCAALSCAP
+25 LACAALSCAALACAP
-40 APALSPATEPAPL
+40 APAVAPSQAPAPL

-61 DLDGEPRTVSAAEA
+61 DLDGEPRTVSSAEA
-75 LRDLDDARYAFEH
+75 ILDLDDARYAFEH
-88 AYAGLDGRSPSPSPL
+88 AYAGLDGRSPAPSPRAL
-103 AIARA
+103 ARA
-108 QGALRSRAAWR
+108 AAALRGRAAWR
-119 PGELARLLRDVFAA
+119 PDELARLLRDVFAA

-143 GRAPLWLASTPPP
+143 GRAPLRLTVAPAPAAPAPADPALAPAA
-156 STPPPATP
+156 PATC
-164 PPATPPPAPRLERAA
+164 AGRGADARTE
-179 AAETAPLAAPP
+179 
-190 WRRDAPPRRLDSPRR
+190 APPRRLEAPR
-205 LGHGP
+205 LPGP

-230 SAAAPALAALPALAA
+230 TAAAPALAALPAFAA

-298 NSVRRRLARGDVP
+298 NSARRRLARGDVP
-311 DEARPRFVDH
+311 PEARPRFVEH

-330 TLRARAVDRGAT
+330 ALRGRAADRGGA
-342 APRADLTT
+342 APRVDLTT
-350 RGAQIRG
+350 RGALVRG

-380 MLLALV
+380 MLLALA
-386 RQIPGVLVAG
+386 RQIPGVLVVG

-403 SVGEI
+403 SVGEL
-408 AFFRLPRSGVTLSF
+408 ALFRLPRSGVTLSL
-422 GTRAFRDPLGDFAE
+422 GTRAYRDPLGDFVE

-441 PDVRLDG
+441 PDVRFDG
-448 ADLAEEAAALA
+448 ADLVERAAALA
-459 LRGAPSGAPRRD
+459 LRGAPSGAPRRG

>member
-1 MPASSSLRRPR
+1 MPPESSLRRPR
-12 RAATAT
+12 RAATAARSF
-18 AALSCAL
+18 AALASA
-25 LACAALSCAALSCAP
+25 ARSCAALSCAALSCAALACAP
-40 APALSPATEPAPL
+40 APAVAPSQARAPL

-61 DLDGEPRTVSAAEA
+61 DLDGEPRTVSSAEA
-75 LRDLDDARYAFEH
+75 ILDLDDARYAFEH
-88 AYAGLDGRSPSPSPL
+88 AYAGLDGRSPAPSPHAL
-103 AIARA
+103 ARA
-108 QGALRSRAAWR
+108 AAALRARAAWR

-143 GRAPLWLASTPPP
+143 GRAPLRLTAA
-156 STPPPATP
+156 PATA
-164 PPATPPPAPRLERAA
+164 PATAAPAP
-179 AAETAPLAAPP
+179 AAPATCAG
-190 WRRDAPPRRLDSPRR
+190 RGADAPPRRLDAPRR
-205 LGHGP
+205 PGP
-210 PVELT
+210 PVALT

-230 SAAAPALAALPALAA
+230 AAAAPALAALPARAA

-298 NSVRRRLARGDVP
+298 NSARRRLARGDVP
-311 DEARPRFVDH
+311 PEARPRFIQH
-321 LAALERLAG
+321 LAALERVAG
-330 TLRARAVDRGAT
+330 ALRGRAADRRGA
-342 APRADLTT
+342 APRVELTT
-350 RGAQIRG
+350 RGALVRG

-386 RQIPGVLVAG
+386 RQIPGVLVVG

-408 AFFRLPRSGVTLSF
+408 ALFRLPRSGVTLSL
-422 GTRAFRDPLGDFAE
+422 GTRAYRDPLGDFVE

-448 ADLAEEAAALA
+448 VDLVERAAALA
-459 LRGAPSGAPRRD
+459 LRGAPSGAPRRG

>member
-1 MPASSSLRRPR
+1 MPVRRSPGPRR
-12 RAATAT
+12 RAAAGAA
-18 AALSCAL
+18 AALV
-25 LACAALSCAALSCAP
+25 AALSCAP
-40 APALSPATEPAPL
+40 LACAPAPALAPSRGPEPL
-53 RSLRIADG
+53 RSLRIPDG
-61 DLDGEPRTVSAAEA
+61 DLDRAPRTVSAAEA

-88 AYAGLDGRSPSPSPL
+88 AYAGLDGRSPSPSPP

-108 QGALRSRAAWR
+108 ERALRGRASWR
-119 PGELARLLRDVFAA
+119 PGDLARLLHDVFAA

-143 GRAPLWLASTPPP
+143 GPAPLRLTAA
-156 STPPPATP
+156 PPAG
-164 PPATPPPAPRLERAA
+164 PAPVCDRSA
-179 AAETAPLAAPP
+179 AAEAAPLP
-190 WRRDAPPRRLDSPRR
+190 APPRRPDPPPRP
-205 LGHGP
+205 GHGP

-215 RSRDGVPVLAIRTFS
+215 RSPVGVPVLAVRTFD
-230 SAAAPALAALPALAA
+230 SAAAAALAALPALAA

-251 AFVVDLRGNA
+251 GFVVDLRGN
-261 GGNYL
+261 GGGDYR

-277 APLCALDERE
+277 APLCALDARE
-287 VLSVA
+287 VISVA

-311 DEARPRFVDH
+311 DEARPRFLEH
-321 LAALERLAG
+321 LAAMERLAG
-330 TLRARAVDRGAT
+330 ALRARPSA

-350 RGAQIRG
+350 RGALVRG
-357 RAAGPLEGRAVFL
+357 RAAGPRGATSARGVFL
-370 VDRGC
+370 VDSGC

-403 SVGEI
+403 SVGEV
-408 AFFRLPRSGVTLSF
+408 ALFRLPRSGVTVSF
-422 GTRAFRDPLGDFAE
+422 GTRAFRDPLGDFVE

-448 ADLAEEAAALA
+448 ADPLGDAAALA
-459 LRGAPSGAPRRD
+459 LRGWPEGAPRRG
-471 ARTSCAPR
+471 ALASCARR